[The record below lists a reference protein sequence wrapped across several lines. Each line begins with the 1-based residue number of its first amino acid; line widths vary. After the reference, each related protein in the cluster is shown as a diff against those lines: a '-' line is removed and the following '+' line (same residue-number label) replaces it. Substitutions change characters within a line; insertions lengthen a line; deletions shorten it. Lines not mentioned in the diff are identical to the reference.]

1 MTKLN
6 GNTVP
11 VIVIVSVLGVMATL
25 IGVQSQEV
33 RELSRRTSSLECGQA
48 ELRTDTKYIREAVDD
63 IKGVMREAE

>member
-25 IGVQSQEV
+25 IGVQSTEV
-33 RELSRRTSSLECGQA
+33 RELSRRTSLLECGQA
-48 ELRTDTKYIREAVDD
+48 ELKTDVRYIRASVDEIKDAV
-63 IKGVMREAE
+63 REDE